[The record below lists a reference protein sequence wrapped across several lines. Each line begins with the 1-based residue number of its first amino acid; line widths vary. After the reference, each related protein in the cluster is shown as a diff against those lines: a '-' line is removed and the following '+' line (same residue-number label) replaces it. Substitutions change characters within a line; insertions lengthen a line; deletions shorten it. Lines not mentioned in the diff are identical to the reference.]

1 MVQFAC
7 GEHYLQHNVARLEYE
22 ALRQDHLGTRCAA
35 DKLKLREAVRVR
47 LRVIAE
53 GVRVGNYVSLD
64 IVLVDK

>member
-7 GEHYLQHNVARLEYE
+7 GEHYLQHNIARLENE
-22 ALRQDHLGTRCAA
+22 ALCKDHLGTRRAA
-35 DKLKLREAVRVR
+35 DKLKLREAVRMR

-53 GVRVGNYVSLD
+53 GMRVGYDVALD

>member
-1 MVQFAC
+1 MVLFAR
-7 GEHYLQHNVARLEYE
+7 GEHYLQHNVARLENE
-22 ALRQDHLGTRCAA
+22 ALCKDHLGTRRAA

>member
-1 MVQFAC
+1 MVQFAR
-7 GEHYLQHNVARLEYE
+7 GEHDLQHNVARLKYK
-22 ALRQDHLGTRCAA
+22 ALRQDHLGTRRAA

-53 GVRVGNYVSLD
+53 GMRVGYDMALD